1 MEPIKFENLDVVL
14 ITAKQEIFAKS
25 VLDGVTS
32 TAAYI
37 TAYQTRNMSQKTIWE
52 EASRL
57 RRHPKVAARIIDLEA
72 EKAHRQR
79 IQALSREERILK
91 ELEAVAFGDGPVS
104 AKLKAIELLG
114 KNLGLFKPKE
124 VPKVERSQEEIEKD
138 LIRTL
143 SDLVR

>member
-1 MEPIKFENLDVVL
+1 M
-14 ITAKQEIFAKS
+14 
-25 VLDGVTS
+25 
-32 TAAYI
+32 
-37 TAYQTRNMSQKTIWE
+37 
-52 EASRL
+52 
-57 RRHPKVAARIIDLEA
+57 AARIIELEA
-72 EKAHRQR
+72 EKAYRQR

-114 KNLGLFKPKE
+114 KNLGLFKPRE
-124 VPKVERSQEEIEKD
+124 VPEVERSQEEIEND